1 MFWNRRGPT
10 MEEHRALE
18 AEVKAL
24 RREWLDTEER
34 LRRLYDRTRKRQERE
49 EASPEGSDDLAA
61 RKAALRVR
69 AFGRGA

>member
-10 MEEHRALE
+10 LEQFREIE

-49 EASPEGSDDLAA
+49 EASTESSDDLAA